1 MEVEIKEEMIF
12 LQLSDTHILA
22 DECELLGVRPAAQL
36 RRTLDRIAALAI
48 TPQFC
53 LITGDLTH
61 DSGEAGYQRLRQL
74 LAPLTEHG
82 IPLLVGLGNHDQRA
96 PFRRGFLDE
105 RGQDDR
111 RYYYARSIG
120 GLRVIMLDSLVP
132 GAVHGELGQEQLA
145 WLAAELRH
153 NAPQGRLIAL
163 HHPVALTGVPWL
175 ADNLLR
181 DAEAFE
187 GVLRGHDIVGVLT
200 GHCHTP
206 SAASFAGAIA
216 TTAPAVA
223 FQFTPGTARMTT
235 TDASGF
241 NLCAIR
247 QRKLL
252 VTPIYSENRTPLKD

>member
-1 MEVEIKEEMIF
+1 MGDQAIGEITF

-22 DECELLGVRPAAQL
+22 DESELLSVQPSVQL
-36 RRTLDRIAALAI
+36 HRILDRIDGMAI

-53 LITGDLTH
+53 LVTGDLAH
-61 DSGEAGYQRLRQL
+61 DSGEAGYRRLREL
-74 LAPLTEHG
+74 LAPITERG

-96 PFRRGFLDE
+96 PFRRSFLGEQTDN
-105 RGQDDR
+105 DR

-120 GLRVIMLDSLVP
+120 GLRIIVLDSLVP

-181 DAEAFE
+181 DADALE
-187 GVLRGHDIVGVLT
+187 GVLRGHDIVGILT

-206 SAASFAGAIA
+206 SAASFAGTIA

-223 FQFTPGTARMTT
+223 FQFTPGTTQMTVT
-235 TDASGF
+235 GESGF

-247 QRKLL
+247 HRKLL
-252 VTPIYSENRTPLKD
+252 VTPIYG

>member
-1 MEVEIKEEMIF
+1 MDDQAKGEITF

-22 DECELLGVRPAAQL
+22 DDSELLGVQPAAQL
-36 RRTLDRIAALAI
+36 QRVLDRIAGMAI

-61 DSGEAGYQRLRQL
+61 DSGEAGYQHLLQL
-74 LAPLTEHG
+74 LAPLTERG

-96 PFRRGFLDE
+96 PFRRGFLGEQTD
-105 RGQDDR
+105 DDR
-111 RYYYARSIG
+111 RYYHARSIG
-120 GLRVIMLDSLVP
+120 GLRIIVLDSLVP

-163 HHPVALTGVPWL
+163 HHPVALTGMSWL

-181 DAEAFE
+181 DADALE
-187 GVLRGHDIVGVLT
+187 GVLRGHDIVGILT

-206 SAASFAGAIA
+206 SAASFAGTLA

-223 FQFTPGTARMTT
+223 FQFTPGTAQTT
-235 TDASGF
+235 ITGESGF

-247 QRKLL
+247 HRKLL
-252 VTPIYSENRTPLKD
+252 VTPIYS